1 RVARSGVRGRHL
13 QSTTRTSDV
22 IEGVNQV
29 IVEVDDQDR
38 ALKFS
43 TETIG
48 FELVEDS
55 PYPGT
60 GRWIEVR
67 TRDKATILVLHVRE
81 SDPPTAPE
89 DPPTSNIFF
98 YCDDLPR
105 AYDELRARGVEFPQ
119 PPVHQSWGWW
129 SMFADEERNGFALGP
144 RESS

>member
-67 TRDKATILVLHVRE
+67 TRDKATILVLHIRE

-89 DPPTSNIFF
+89 HLLLLRGSTARVRRATRARSRIPPTAR
-98 YCDDLPR
+98 PP
-105 AYDELRARGVEFPQ
+105 ELGLVVDVRG
-119 PPVHQSWGWW
+119 
-129 SMFADEERNGFALGP
+129 R
-144 RESS
+144 

>member
-1 RVARSGVRGRHL
+1 VISAAAAREGIA
-13 QSTTRTSDV
+13 QSSMRRSDV

-29 IVEVDDQDR
+29 IVDVDDQDR
-38 ALKFS
+38 ALKFW

-48 FELVEDS
+48 FELVQDS
-55 PYPGT
+55 SYPGT

-81 SDPPTAPE
+81 SERPTAPE
-89 DPPTSNIFF
+89 DRPTSNIFF
-98 YCDDLPR
+98 YCEDLAR
-105 AYDELRARGVEFPQ
+105 AYDELRERGVEFPQ

-129 SMFADEERNGFALGP
+129 SMFADEEGNRFALGP